1 MTSRS
6 IIECRLVNQ
15 QLTNSRFTTAAQLV
29 DWMGCIQSQDFAAS
43 KWAIGNRI
51 DNITEAQID
60 KEFNEGKIL
69 RTHILRPTW
78 HFVTPDDIAWMLK
91 LTAPRIRAFSKSYL
105 SKLNLDKKVL
115 NRSKNIIAKALR
127 DGNQLS
133 RQQLMVLLKKAKVN
147 TDDIRSTFIMMEAE
161 LDGLI
166 CSGGRQGKQFTYALL
181 EERVP
186 KIKRLN
192 DEAPVAKLAKKYFT
206 SHGPATKYDFAWW
219 SGLTLA
225 QAKEG
230 IELNKK
236 QLAYQVVEGNT
247 YWFSCE
253 QSIPKPKK
261 SVFLLPMF
269 DEYTVAYKDRAH
281 ALNSSHIKLTSFGLN
296 RTIVINGQIAGT
308 WKRKELKSNVIIETQ
323 LFDKND
329 KRNLNSIKTAA
340 KKYAQFINKK
350 ILEKS

>member
-219 SGLTLA
+219 S
-225 QAKEG
+225 
-230 IELNKK
+230 
-236 QLAYQVVEGNT
+236 
-247 YWFSCE
+247 
-253 QSIPKPKK
+253 
-261 SVFLLPMF
+261 
-269 DEYTVAYKDRAH
+269 
-281 ALNSSHIKLTSFGLN
+281 
-296 RTIVINGQIAGT
+296 
-308 WKRKELKSNVIIETQ
+308 
-323 LFDKND
+323 
-329 KRNLNSIKTAA
+329 
-340 KKYAQFINKK
+340 
-350 ILEKS
+350 

>member
-78 HFVTPDDIAWMLK
+78 HLVSPDDIGWMLK

-133 RQQLMVLLKKAKVN
+133 RQQLMVLLKKL
-147 TDDIRSTFIMMEAE
+147 R
-161 LDGLI
+161 LI
-166 CSGGRQGKQFTYALL
+166 LMISVQHLL
-181 EERVP
+181 
-186 KIKRLN
+186 
-192 DEAPVAKLAKKYFT
+192 
-206 SHGPATKYDFAWW
+206 
-219 SGLTLA
+219 
-225 QAKEG
+225 
-230 IELNKK
+230 
-236 QLAYQVVEGNT
+236 
-247 YWFSCE
+247 
-253 QSIPKPKK
+253 
-261 SVFLLPMF
+261 
-269 DEYTVAYKDRAH
+269 
-281 ALNSSHIKLTSFGLN
+281 
-296 RTIVINGQIAGT
+296 
-308 WKRKELKSNVIIETQ
+308 
-323 LFDKND
+323 
-329 KRNLNSIKTAA
+329 
-340 KKYAQFINKK
+340 
-350 ILEKS
+350 